1 VTDSPQVALRHP
13 PTAGLAAC
21 FAKPSVIPKPLKPG
35 VRRELSSEICEWRTE
50 LVECVGDSFSI
61 VGSLWIWSRT
71 GFAFFIFLV
80 DTIMIH
86 TNQKR
91 AMKEVE

>member
-1 VTDSPQVALRHP
+1 
-13 PTAGLAAC
+13 
-21 FAKPSVIPKPLKPG
+21 
-35 VRRELSSEICEWRTE
+35 
-50 LVECVGDSFSI
+50 VECVGDSFSI